1 MRKQGIRNSFI
12 KIITLLFAV
21 MMVLLGCAYFYS
33 TSAIQKNEAAL
44 KQQTEKAEVI
54 GDLSDSISNLFFRA
68 RGFYAF
74 KMESELDMAYETL
87 GHIREENE
95 RLLELPLT
103 DKEKQ
108 FAQEIM
114 VFIDHYE
121 SAVLPAAVQ
130 LVEDDNYEGLRE
142 LSSSG
147 ANLSVNQFI
156 KYADRYGKQAD
167 DARDEF
173 YKQSEQQLN
182 LLYITMAA
190 IGVGGLLFLILLSWR
205 VVRRLITPIELMT
218 AATERYV
225 EDQDVNYT
233 PDNRQDEI
241 GSLSRSFAGM
251 MGTIQVK
258 EQELVAQNEELLS
271 QQDELLSQQDELFS
285 HQRQLEDA
293 LSEARYAK
301 IRMERYN
308 GLSHEISFSDNIRE
322 IAEATLRYLDT
333 LFVIDKGIVYVPA
346 NDLHVLHGIS
356 EEAYGAYDE
365 GRSLEAMDRLTTE
378 PYFQLERTLDDGTA
392 VYDLFAGPAVEGGSY
407 NALFVLTRRHRPFS
421 EDDQEDLYSLTKR
434 VALAIDRADQYN
446 TIRRE
451 RQLNQTILDNL
462 AEGVQFISQE
472 EAPVQVNHALANLL
486 QLPAEELAM
495 PDWAERLAAL
505 TEEPDSLLQF
515 TRQALDGQAD
525 GLAET
530 VYTLAGDSPKVIA
543 LYRSAVHYG
552 GDRIGTLFVH
562 RDITQAFEVD
572 KMKTELVSTVSHE
585 LRTPL
590 SSILGFTELLIGKV
604 MDRDRQSRYLDAIY
618 KEAKRLTSL
627 INDFLD
633 VQRMESGNQEYMM
646 QEVDVA
652 AIADQTIQTLA
663 VQHSHDIRLVRLT
676 GRTQC
681 LADGDRLIQ
690 VFTNLLS
697 NAVKFSPD
705 GGTVTVTLEAQG
717 NDLKVTVQDEGIG
730 IPADQLKHMFEKF
743 YRFDNTYRRKI
754 GGTGLGLAICRK
766 IIEKHG
772 GEISVTSEENVGTA
786 VSFTLP
792 LLPLQAQPAEHT
804 GLPVIAVVEDDAS
817 IALLL
822 EEELKNQQYEV
833 IRFQDVAH
841 SLAYAKE
848 HVPDCMVIDLLLPEE
863 RTGWD
868 LIRLLKEDPVTSRI
882 PIIISSALEREEQ
895 LTRKFS
901 IDHYMTKPYP
911 LRTLSETVAQALHAD
926 DGRILYPLQEEE

>member
-1 MRKQGIRNSFI
+1 M
-12 KIITLLFAV
+12 LMLFAV
-21 MMVLLGCAYFYS
+21 MMVLLGCAYLYS
-33 TSAIQKNEAAL
+33 TSTIKKSGTAL
-44 KQQTEKAEVI
+44 ERQTEKAEVI

-74 KMESELDMAYETL
+74 KMDTELNMAYETL
-87 GHIREENE
+87 GHIREANQ

-103 DKEKQ
+103 EKERQ

-121 SAVLPAAVQ
+121 STVLPEAIK
-130 LVEDDNYEGLRE
+130 LVEDDDYEGLRE
-142 LSSSG
+142 LSSGG

-156 KYADRYGKQAD
+156 KYAERYEKQAGK
-167 DARDEF
+167 ARDQF

-182 LLYITMAA
+182 LLYVTMAA
-190 IGVGGLLFLILLSWR
+190 IGLGGLLFLILLSWR
-205 VVRRLITPIELMT
+205 VVRRLITPIEAMT
-218 AATERYV
+218 GATERYV
-225 EDQDVNYT
+225 ENQDVNYS
-233 PDNRQDEI
+233 PDTRQDEI
-241 GSLSRSFAGM
+241 GSLSRSFSGM
-251 MGTIQVK
+251 METIQAK

-285 HQRQLEDA
+285 HQQQLEEA

-322 IAEATLRYLDT
+322 IAEATLRYLNT
-333 LFVIDKGIVYVPA
+333 LFVLDKGIVYVPA
-346 NDLHVLHGIS
+346 EDLHVLHGIS
-356 EEAYGAYDE
+356 EEAYQAYGDDGSVE
-365 GRSLEAMDRLTTE
+365 VTERLKKE
-378 PYFQLERTLDDGTA
+378 PYFQQERTLEDGTK
-392 VYDLFAGPAVEGGSY
+392 VYDLFAGPAVEGSIY
-407 NALFVLTRRHRPFS
+407 NALFVLTRCHRSFS
-421 EDDQEDLYSLTKR
+421 EDDQEDLYSLIKR
-434 VALAIDRADQYN
+434 VSLAIDRAEQHN

-451 RQLNQTILDNL
+451 RQLNRTILDNL
-462 AEGVQFISQE
+462 AEGVQFISSE
-472 EAPVQVNHALANLL
+472 GVPAQVNHALENLL
-486 QLPAEELAM
+486 HLSAEDLAM
-495 PDWAERLAAL
+495 PGWAERLAAL
-505 TEEPDSLLQF
+505 TQDPDSLLQF
-515 TRQALDGQAD
+515 IRQALHGQAD

-530 VYTLAGDSPKVIA
+530 VYTLDGDSPRVIA
-543 LYRSAVHYG
+543 LYWSAVHYG

-590 SSILGFTELLIGKV
+590 SSILGFTELLIGKE
-604 MDRDRQSRYLDAIY
+604 MDRSRQSRYLDAIY

-633 VQRMESGNQEYMM
+633 VQRMESGNQEYAM

-652 AIADQTIQTLA
+652 EIAEQTIQTMA

-676 GRTQC
+676 DRTLC
-681 LADGDRLIQ
+681 MADGDRLIQ

-697 NAVKFSPD
+697 NAIKFSPD
-705 GGTVTVTLEAQG
+705 GGTVTVTLAAAG
-717 NDLKVTVQDEGIG
+717 HDLQVTVQDEGIG
-730 IPADQLKHMFEKF
+730 IPSDQLKHMFEKF
-743 YRFDNTYRRKI
+743 YRFDNTYKRKI

-766 IIEKHG
+766 IIDKHG
-772 GEISVTSEENVGTA
+772 GEISVASEENVGTS
-786 VSFTLP
+786 VRFTLP
-792 LLPLQAQPAEHT
+792 LLPLQTEPGGQT

-833 IRFQDVAH
+833 VRFQDVTH

-848 HVPDCMVIDLLLPEE
+848 HVPDCMVIDLMLPGEQ
-863 RTGWD
+863 TGWD
-868 LIRLLKEDPVTSRI
+868 LIRMLKEDPETCRI
-882 PIIISSALEREEQ
+882 PIIISSALEREEE

-926 DGRILYPLQEEE
+926 DGRILYPLQEE